1 MHIKHSC
8 YLCKGKKFK
17 LRKGTVRDNPNLK
30 VIECVSCGLVFL
42 SSFYHI
48 YDSFYESGKMHS
60 GEIDTDINVWLR
72 ETAWD
77 DYRRFYY
84 HRRLIENK
92 SVLDFGC
99 GTGGF
104 LLLAKSVASRVV
116 GIEPEVRLKAYFEEK
131 QINVF
136 SDINELSEN
145 FDIIT
150 LFHVLEHIADPIS
163 LLNRLKKNLNKEG
176 HLIVEVPNANDAL
189 LTVYE
194 SDAFS
199 KFTYWSCHLFLFT
212 ADTLSMLAKKAGLK
226 MNYIKQIQR
235 YPLSNHLYWLAKGK
249 PGGHKEWHFLD
260 SEELHKA
267 YEKQLASIGVC
278 DTILGSFYK

>member
-1 MHIKHSC
+1 MHIQHSC

-17 LRKGTVRDNPNLK
+17 KRKGTVRDNPDLK
-30 VIECVSCGLVFL
+30 VIECISCGLVFL
-42 SSFYHI
+42 SSFSHI
-48 YDSFYESGKMHS
+48 HHGFYESGKMHS
-60 GEIDTDINVWLR
+60 GEIDIDIDAWLK
-72 ETAWD
+72 ETEWD
-77 DYRRFYY
+77 DSRRFYS

-99 GTGGF
+99 GIGGF
-104 LLLAKSVASRVV
+104 LLLAKSVVSRAV
-116 GIEPEVRLKAYFEEK
+116 GIEPETRLRPYFQEK

-150 LFHVLEHIADPIS
+150 LFHVLEHLADPVSI
-163 LLNRLKKNLNKEG
+163 LIKLQKKLNKG
-176 HLIVEVPNANDAL
+176 GYLIVEVPNANDAL
-189 LTVYE
+189 LTLYQ
-194 SDAFS
+194 SDPFS

-212 ADTLSMLAKKAGLK
+212 GDNLSMLAKKAGLK
-226 MNYIKQIQR
+226 VNYIKQIQR

-249 PGGHKEWHFLD
+249 PGGHKEWNFLD

-278 DTILGSFYK
+278 DTILGSFSK